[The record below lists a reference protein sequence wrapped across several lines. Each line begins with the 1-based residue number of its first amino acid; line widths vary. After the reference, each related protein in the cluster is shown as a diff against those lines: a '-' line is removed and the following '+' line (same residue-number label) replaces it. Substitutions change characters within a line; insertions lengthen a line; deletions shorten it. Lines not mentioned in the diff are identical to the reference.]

1 MVVLDGSRIDST
13 NALCY
18 DFSHEFQGRGGFE
31 TRPYEY
37 RNNCIQFLSV
47 EVFLPMLIR
56 NLKDCAEFISGDG
69 CVLREILHPD
79 KMDLKLGYSL
89 AHAIVHPGDITLP
102 HRLKTSEVYYI
113 IEGEGIMHIDEETAP
128 VRAGATIYIPPK
140 AVQFIQNS
148 GKNGPGV
155 PCHRRSCLAGG
166 R

>member
-1 MVVLDGSRIDST
+1 
-13 NALCY
+13 
-18 DFSHEFQGRGGFE
+18 
-31 TRPYEY
+31 
-37 RNNCIQFLSV
+37 
-47 EVFLPMLIR
+47 MLIR

-89 AHAIVHPGDITLP
+89 AHAIVHPGDITKP

-113 IEGEGIMHIDEETAP
+113 IEGEGIMHIDEERAL

-148 GKNGPGV
+148 GKMDLVFLAIVDPAWRLEDEEVLTEG
-155 PCHRRSCLAGG
+155 CL
-166 R
+166 

>member
-1 MVVLDGSRIDST
+1 
-13 NALCY
+13 
-18 DFSHEFQGRGGFE
+18 
-31 TRPYEY
+31 
-37 RNNCIQFLSV
+37 
-47 EVFLPMLIR
+47 MLIR

-113 IEGEGIMHIDEETAP
+113 IEGEGVMHIDEETAL

-148 GKNGPGV
+148 GKTDLVFLAIVDPAWRVEDEEVLTEG
-155 PCHRRSCLAGG
+155 CL
-166 R
+166 